1 MPLENF
7 IQDLR
12 YGVRMLRRNPLFAGA
27 AVITLGLGLG
37 ATLAVFN
44 VVNGVLLRPL
54 PYRDPERINIIWF
67 AWRGDDGNVWKLP
80 LSSGSYSDIE
90 RDSRSFEA
98 LAAFRAWPYAI
109 AESPEAE
116 REAVAGGKGVTGA
129 LRRAG
134 CLASGW
140 SRIHARRG
148 CAGWTAGRA
157 DQPRP
162 LATQVRRQSRH
173 RRKADLPRR
182 RSLYPHRSD
191 AARFRFS
198 ARGGA
203 SRAIPVRPSHR
214 CVDSARVRR
223 VGCTQLRRPEP
234 RGHRQ
239 TAGTVRE
246 WRVLGVRGA
255 SRAHRVAQTQHSR
268 ERSVEIGLQAC
279 VDGGSG
285 G

>member
-1 MPLENF
+1 MVWREGLFNPHSTSRPAAAVVAARGLSPTLQPWVTPSYPTRCRAPSPSSAKGHGAPLGRFPMPLENF

-109 AESPEAE
+109 AESPDAE
-116 REAVAGGKGVTGA
+116 REAVAGARVTPA
-129 LRRAG
+129 LFHVLG
-134 CLASGW
+134 GSP
-140 SRIHARRG
+140 
-148 CAGWTAGRA
+148 AGW
-157 DQPRP
+157 RP
-162 LATQVRRQSRH
+162 VPPA
-173 RRKADLPRR
+173 PGG
-182 RSLYPHRSD
+182 P
-191 AARFRFS
+191 
-198 ARGGA
+198 RGGHD
-203 SRAIPVRPSHR
+203 PP
-214 CVDSARVRR
+214 
-223 VGCTQLRRPEP
+223 LP
-234 RGHRQ
+234 
-239 TAGTVRE
+239 
-246 WRVLGVRGA
+246 
-255 SRAHRVAQTQHSR
+255 
-268 ERSVEIGLQAC
+268 
-279 VDGGSG
+279 
-285 G
+285 

>member
-109 AESPEAE
+109 AESPDAE
-116 REAVAGGKGVTGA
+116 READGSDRRTPALFHVAGVSPA
-129 LRRAG
+129 
-134 CLASGW
+134 
-140 SRIHARRG
+140 
-148 CAGWTAGRA
+148 AGRA
-157 DQPRP
+157 
-162 LATQVRRQSRH
+162 V
-173 RRKADLPRR
+173 
-182 RSLYPHRSD
+182 SLV
-191 AARFRFS
+191 AA
-198 ARGGA
+198 
-203 SRAIPVRPSHR
+203 
-214 CVDSARVRR
+214 
-223 VGCTQLRRPEP
+223 
-234 RGHRQ
+234 
-239 TAGTVRE
+239 
-246 WRVLGVRGA
+246 GV
-255 SRAHRVAQTQHSR
+255 T
-268 ERSVEIGLQAC
+268 
-279 VDGGSG
+279 
-285 G
+285 